1 MLLGKRASTI
11 HEVVGLELS
20 GETMTTTKTP
30 ISISRMTPTTTI
42 SIKIMVTV
50 NLQML
55 LSARGDALGEN
66 GEMGSEMGTDFGDF
80 NNDGFW
86 I

>member
-1 MLLGKRASTI
+1 
-11 HEVVGLELS
+11 
-20 GETMTTTKTP
+20 
-30 ISISRMTPTTTI
+30 
-42 SIKIMVTV
+42 
-50 NLQML
+50 ML